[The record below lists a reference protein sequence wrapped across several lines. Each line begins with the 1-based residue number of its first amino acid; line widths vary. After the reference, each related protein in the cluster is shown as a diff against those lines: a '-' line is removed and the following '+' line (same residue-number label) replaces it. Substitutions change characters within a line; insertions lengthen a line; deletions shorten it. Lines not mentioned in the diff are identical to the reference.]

1 MIRKGIKPGFKFGI
15 ETPGDKKDFR
25 RVLPFRKSW
34 VAIGILLVMDI
45 AFSIPAVITF
55 QQAINEWGTFDSLF
69 DLVIALFLSAWLLGW
84 VIAPLIMTSILVILL
99 FGREVLK
106 ASPGVVE
113 IFFGIP
119 VFGVTGRYDVSKMRN
134 LRYEEP
140 LEKSGRSWRGPHLAF
155 DYGANTVGFGS
166 VIDSA
171 ELPLITSQLK
181 AATGKDIR
189 QGEALPAE
197 IETEWEKDEVLAP
210 KPLPVEPV
218 VTDEPLTLASPS
230 TLLLLIANLIPVA
243 GSVFLGWNLG
253 DVMVLYWA
261 ESAII
266 GFFNVCKIAVISR
279 WMTLLVG
286 PFFVGHF
293 GGFMAI
299 HFLFLYTIF
308 VEPESG
314 MVSGNDLAN
323 VTQLFVALW
332 PALAALFISH
342 AFSFYKNFLGR
353 HEYRGRTLNQ
363 QMTEPY
369 SRIIFMHVVLIFG
382 GGLSMALGNP
392 APVLILVIGLKIY
405 FDVKAHLKQH
415 PGATRT

>member
-1 MIRKGIKPGFKFGI
+1 MIRRGIKPGFKFGI
-15 ETPGDKKDFR
+15 ETPGDKGDFR
-25 RVLPFRKSW
+25 KVLPFRKSW

-55 QQAINEWGTFDSLF
+55 QQAINEWVGYDSLF
-69 DLVIALFLSAWLLGW
+69 DLVTALFLSAWLLGW

-119 VFGVTGRYDVSKMRN
+119 VFGVTARYDVSKMRN

-166 VIDSA
+166 AIYSA
-171 ELPLITSQLK
+171 ELPIISSQLK

-189 QGEALPAE
+189 HGEALPAE
-197 IETEWEKDEVLAP
+197 IETKWEKDEVLAP
-210 KPLPVEPV
+210 KPPPVEAIV
-218 VTDEPLTLASPS
+218 NDEPLTLASPS